1 MKTARVSAKH
11 FGWLLLAVFGLV
23 GCASP
28 GNLNEKSSARIQPGM
43 AEAVVHKI
51 FGVPR
56 RSELGANGRKLEMFG
71 TVHHRPTVNSSFGDS
86 SGVLEVRAL
95 HVLYDREGRVMRTA
109 YSVGDS
115 PYRYAL
121 LRPGWYE
128 GTSGSRIPRSTL
140 EQIQKGVTTR
150 AELVRLCGKPTIIG
164 FDVEANTTHSWLF
177 VHDRKSGFLRV
188 QEFLVLLDEDAVVA
202 DFILRD
208 SLF

>member
-1 MKTARVSAKH
+1 MR

-23 GCASP
+23 SCASP
-28 GNLNEKSSARIQPGM
+28 GNLNEKSSARIQTGM
-43 AEAVVHKI
+43 AEAEVHKV

-56 RSELGANGRKLEMFG
+56 RSELGANGHKLEMFG
-71 TVHHRPTVNSSFGDS
+71 TVHHRPTVNSSFDDS

-95 HVLYDREGRVMRTA
+95 HVLYDREGKVMRTA

-115 PYRYAL
+115 PYRFAL
-121 LRPGWYE
+121 LRPGWHE

-140 EQIQKGVTTR
+140 EQIHKGVTTR
-150 AELVRLCGKPTIIG
+150 ADLVRLCGQPTIVG
-164 FDVEANTTHSWLF
+164 FDVDATNAYSWLF
-177 VHDRKSGFLRV
+177 VHDRESGFLRV
-188 QEFLVLLDEDAVVA
+188 QEFLLLLDEDSVVA